1 MQGIR
6 SSRSGH
12 RACRC
17 GRSRSARRDGF
28 PVGAAPAIEI
38 FRAAANTKQSNRHIR
53 NIESSDYCFAGPY
66 CDINPRM
73 NEAGTGMLTEKFAV
87 KGGGWR
93 QAAPGRRDAG
103 KPVSAVLSRV
113 GQYVFW

>member
-38 FRAAANTKQSNRHIR
+38 LRAAANTKQSNRHIR

-66 CDINPRM
+66 CQLNPRM
-73 NEAGTGMLTEKFAV
+73 NEAGTAMLTEKFDAYGEV
-87 KGGGWR
+87 LP
-93 QAAPGRRDAG
+93 QAARGRRDDG
-103 KPVSAVLSRV
+103 ETVSEVVCR
-113 GQYVFW
+113 